1 MHLSL
6 INHCRAGACSRR
18 YCFLMKGIIMT
29 GIILLD
35 KPKDITSFGAVARVR
50 RICGEKKCGHTGTLD
65 PMATG
70 VLTIM
75 LGGATRF
82 IELLPS
88 HDKAYIAS
96 FRLGTVTDTLDITGK
111 VLETR
116 EVKVTAEQ
124 VKEKI
129 NDFIGEISQL
139 PPMYSAVSVDGQ
151 RLYDLARQGIE
162 VERTPR
168 NVTVFSI
175 DVISENEQTGEY
187 EIAVECSSGT
197 YVRTLISDLG
207 EALGCGAVMTALR
220 RTKANGFEI
229 KNTVTLEQLSEAA
242 ENGALDEIVIPV
254 EKALENYPLIKVTA
268 AQAKRFRNGGE
279 LDLQRLKY
287 PRMLGYFRIYDPEDS
302 FIGLGEIGT
311 SDSLAVKRV
320 YMG

>member
-1 MHLSL
+1 
-6 INHCRAGACSRR
+6 
-18 YCFLMKGIIMT
+18 MT

-35 KPKDITSFGAVARVR
+35 KPKDITSFGAVARAR

-75 LGGATRF
+75 LGGVTRF
-82 IELLPS
+82 CELLPS

-116 EVKVTAEQ
+116 EVSVNAEQ
-124 VKEKI
+124 VREKI
-129 NDFIGEISQL
+129 KDFIGDISQL
-139 PPMYSAVSVDGQ
+139 PPMYSAVSVNGQ

-162 VERTPR
+162 VERKAR
-168 NVTVFSI
+168 EVTVFSI
-175 DVISENEQTGEY
+175 DIINENEQAGEY
-187 EIAVECSSGT
+187 TIGVECSSGT
-197 YVRTLISDLG
+197 YIRTLIADLG
-207 EALGCGAVMTALR
+207 EALGCGAVMTDLR
-220 RTKANGFEI
+220 RTKANGFDI
-229 KNTVTLEQLSEAA
+229 SQAVTLEQLAQAA
-242 ENGALDEIVIPV
+242 ENGELGDVIIPV
-254 EKALENYPLIKVTA
+254 DKALEEYPVIKVTA

-287 PRMLGYFRIYDPEDS
+287 PRMLGFFRVYDPENN

-311 SDSLAVKRV
+311 GDSLTVKRV
-320 YMG
+320 FVG

>member
-1 MHLSL
+1 
-6 INHCRAGACSRR
+6 
-18 YCFLMKGIIMT
+18 MT

-35 KPKDITSFGAVARVR
+35 KPKGITSFGAVARVR

-70 VLTIM
+70 VLTVM

-82 IELLPS
+82 CELLPS
-88 HDKAYIAS
+88 HDKAYIAT

-116 EVKVTAEQ
+116 EVNVTAEQ
-124 VKEKI
+124 VREKI
-129 NDFIGEISQL
+129 KDFIGDISQL
-139 PPMYSAVSVDGQ
+139 PPMYSAVSVNGQ

-162 VERTPR
+162 VERKAR
-168 NVTVFSI
+168 EVTVFSI
-175 DVISENEQTGEY
+175 DILSENEQAGEY

-197 YVRTLISDLG
+197 YIRTLIADLG
-207 EALGCGAVMTALR
+207 EALGCGAVMTELR
-220 RTKANGFEI
+220 RTKANGFDI
-229 KNTVTLEQLSEAA
+229 SQSVTLEELE
-242 ENGALDEIVIPV
+242 EKMKNGEIEKVLIPV
-254 EKALENYPLIKVTA
+254 DKALEDYAVITVTE

-287 PRMLGYFRIYDPEDS
+287 PRMLGVFRVYDPEGN

-311 SDSLAVKRV
+311 GDSLTIKRV
-320 YMG
+320 FVG

>member
-1 MHLSL
+1 
-6 INHCRAGACSRR
+6 
-18 YCFLMKGIIMT
+18 MT

-70 VLTIM
+70 VLTVM
-75 LGGATRF
+75 LGGSTRF
-82 IELLPS
+82 CELLPS
-88 HDKAYIAS
+88 HDKAYTAS

-116 EVKVTAEQ
+116 EVNVTAEQ
-124 VKEKI
+124 VREKI
-129 NDFIGEISQL
+129 RDFIGDISQL
-139 PPMYSAVSVDGQ
+139 PPMYSAVSVNGQ

-162 VERTPR
+162 VERKAR
-168 NVTVFSI
+168 EVTVFSI
-175 DVISENEQTGEY
+175 EILNENEQAGEY

-197 YVRTLISDLG
+197 YIRTLIADLG
-207 EALGCGAVMTALR
+207 EALGCGAVLTELR
-220 RTKANGFEI
+220 RTKANGFDI
-229 KNTVTLEQLSEAA
+229 SQAVTLEQLEKAA
-242 ENGALDEIVIPV
+242 ENGEISGVLIPV
-254 EKALENYPLIKVTA
+254 DKALEEYPIIKVTA

-287 PRMLGYFRIYDPEDS
+287 PRMLGLFRIYDPDDN

-311 SDSLAVKRV
+311 GDSLTVKRV
-320 YMG
+320 FVG

>member
-1 MHLSL
+1 
-6 INHCRAGACSRR
+6 
-18 YCFLMKGIIMT
+18 MT

-75 LGGATRF
+75 LGGSTRF
-82 IELLPS
+82 CELLPS
-88 HDKAYIAS
+88 HDKAYTAA

-116 EVKVTAEQ
+116 EVNVTAEQ
-124 VKEKI
+124 VREKI
-129 NDFIGEISQL
+129 KDFIGDISQL
-139 PPMYSAVSVDGQ
+139 PPMYSAVSVNGQ

-162 VERTPR
+162 VERKAR
-168 NVTVFSI
+168 EVTVFSI
-175 DVISENEQTGEY
+175 EILNENEHAGEY

-197 YVRTLISDLG
+197 YIRTLIADLG
-207 EALGCGAVMTALR
+207 EALGCGAVLTELR
-220 RTKANGFEI
+220 RTKANGFDI
-229 KNTVTLEQLSEAA
+229 SQAVTLEKLEEAVKNGEI
-242 ENGALDEIVIPV
+242 ENVLIPV
-254 EKALENYPLIKVTA
+254 DKALEEYPVIKVTV

-287 PRMLGYFRIYDPEDS
+287 PRMLGIFRIYDPEDN

-311 SDSLAVKRV
+311 GDSLTVKRV
-320 YMG
+320 FVG